1 MHHAYIIP
9 ITHSNAHARCL
20 GACPV
25 WEEGL
30 TLTPSFRDK
39 GKKEWG
45 VIYTGDGKERG
56 REKEMV
62 AYSES
67 CRSPGP
73 SSAQMDSIFYTR
85 VGACCATFAAC
96 LASLVIICYFVC
108 LRRTWNTFVHRLK
121 LQLTAVALVVSVLYL
136 IQVLPMKLDNRSPRA
151 EDSATPTLRPNGAVL
166 VGSSSSS
173 YSTGTG

>member
-108 LRRTWNTFVHRLK
+108 LRLEHVRTSPEAATDGRSVGRVRPLPHPGTTHETGQPVAQRRGQRR
-121 LQLTAVALVVSVLYL
+121 QLFDRMERCL
-136 IQVLPMKLDNRSPRA
+136 
-151 EDSATPTLRPNGAVL
+151 
-166 VGSSSSS
+166 
-173 YSTGTG
+173 